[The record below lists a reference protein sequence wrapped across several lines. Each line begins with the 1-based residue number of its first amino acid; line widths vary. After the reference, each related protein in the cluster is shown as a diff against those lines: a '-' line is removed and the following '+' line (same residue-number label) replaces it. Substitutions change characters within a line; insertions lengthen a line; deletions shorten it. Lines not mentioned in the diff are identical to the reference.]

1 MNTPFFEILK
11 YALISTFGIIVGCL
25 ISLYFTPSEKL
36 RSFLLHFAA
45 GIIFSVVAVEI
56 LPDIVHRNI
65 PKDIIIGFSLGVLTM
80 ILVKN
85 FSDKMEEKHS
95 GEATLP
101 WGLLIAGGVDEFLD
115 GLLVGIGF
123 VAGHKEGILL
133 SIGLAIEVFVF
144 SLAVTSSLR
153 NKRISKGKTFMA
165 MASMGLLFL
174 IGVGLGT
181 TLLSQLSGNW
191 LEMILSFGLAA
202 LLYLVTEELLTE
214 AHEMK
219 ESPWM
224 TSAFFAGFLLF
235 LIIGMVS

>member
-1 MNTPFFEILK
+1 MNTPFFEIFK
-11 YALISTFGIIVGCL
+11 YALISTFGIIAGCL
-25 ISLYFTPSEKL
+25 ISLNFTPSEKL

-45 GIIFSVVAVEI
+45 GIIFSIVAVEI

-65 PKDIIIGFSLGVLTM
+65 PIDIIIGFSLGVLTM
-80 ILVKN
+80 ILVKS

-95 GEATLP
+95 EEATLP

-123 VAGHKEGILL
+123 AAGHKEGILL

-165 MASMGLLFL
+165 MASMALLFL